1 MMDLQMA
8 SLFAS
13 GAFIIIGLFAA
24 IFIDNLIKKIIGIA
38 FIEEGANLFLI
49 CLGYKAGG
57 VVPIFLP
64 GMNADW
70 FAANAAYP
78 LPQAL
83 VLTSIVIGASTL
95 AVMLALAMVLY
106 RKHGTLSVN
115 IFGGKDKTVKAISL
129 VVAIALPLIA
139 VFAAVGIQYFGGHDP
154 ALLASSL
161 PSDLVGTLAAS
172 YNTGIVYVF
181 ENIERI
187 FIFLMG
193 IVAFLA
199 VLTYFSEKKAVSGPY
214 LYLIFMGMASV
225 TALMLSND
233 IFNMYVFFEITAL
246 TQVGIIIASSTE
258 DNYEIALKYLILGA
272 IGGPMLLLGIGFI
285 LGTIGSVNINDI
297 IYAISNNFVNPYS
310 PSLVIGFA
318 LMLFGWLYSAGLPPF
333 HTIKS
338 AVYSKARPN
347 GSAILQGFSVL
358 CMLAFGLAMYKIFAY
373 IPYFNTAIILF
384 AILAMVLSVAMS
396 AMEVD
401 FRRMIAFLAV
411 GELGFIA
418 LGFGIGTQYSI
429 AAALFQAANEIVITA
444 LLFIGFGTVYY
455 LTKTS
460 DTRKLGGLIAV
471 DSKMAIMVLLGG
483 FALAG
488 VPPFNGFQSKLM
500 LVQAALDAGYTELA
514 ILAIIVSVVIFFTFV
529 KAFHTVYLQPKPKD
543 LKFAHD
549 NIPKVTVFS
558 VAVLLIICLVLGIF
572 PNIVTDV
579 FIPFA
584 GGLI

>member
-1 MMDLQMA
+1 MNYLIPLMVVIPIL
-8 SLFAS
+8 
-13 GAFIIIGLFAA
+13 AA
-24 IFIDNLIKKIIGIA
+24 LI
-38 FIEEGANLFLI
+38 
-49 CLGYKAGG
+49 
-57 VVPIFLP
+57 
-64 GMNADW
+64 
-70 FAANAAYP
+70 
-78 LPQAL
+78 
-83 VLTSIVIGASTL
+83 
-95 AVMLALAMVLY
+95 
-106 RKHGTLSVN
+106 VN
-115 IFGGKDKTVKAISL
+115 IFGGKDKTVKAISI
-129 VVAIALPLIA
+129 VVAIAIPVIA
-139 VFAAVGIQYFGGHDP
+139 IIAAVGIQYFGGHDP

-161 PSDLVGTLAAS
+161 PSNLVGTLVAS

-187 FIFLMG
+187 FIFFMG
-193 IVAFLA
+193 I
-199 VLTYFSEKKAVSGPY
+199 
-214 LYLIFMGMASV
+214 ASV

-297 IYAISNNFVNPYS
+297 IFAISNNYVNPYA

-318 LMLFGWLYSAGLPPF
+318 LILFGWLYSAGLPPF

-358 CMLAFGLAMYKIFAY
+358 CMLAFGIAMYKIFAY
-373 IPYFNTAIILF
+373 IPYFNTAIIVF
-384 AILAMVLSVAMS
+384 AILAMALSIAMS

-514 ILAIIVSVVIFFTFV
+514 VLAIIVSVVIFFLSQKT
-529 KAFHTVYLQPKPKD
+529 
-543 LKFAHD
+543 
-549 NIPKVTVFS
+549 
-558 VAVLLIICLVLGIF
+558 
-572 PNIVTDV
+572 
-579 FIPFA
+579 
-584 GGLI
+584 

>member
-1 MMDLQMA
+1 MNYLIPLMVVIPIL
-8 SLFAS
+8 
-13 GAFIIIGLFAA
+13 AA
-24 IFIDNLIKKIIGIA
+24 LI
-38 FIEEGANLFLI
+38 
-49 CLGYKAGG
+49 
-57 VVPIFLP
+57 
-64 GMNADW
+64 
-70 FAANAAYP
+70 
-78 LPQAL
+78 
-83 VLTSIVIGASTL
+83 
-95 AVMLALAMVLY
+95 
-106 RKHGTLSVN
+106 VN

-396 AMEVD
+396 AMELD

-471 DSKMAIMVLLGG
+471 DSKMAIIVLLGG

-500 LVQAALDAGYTELA
+500 LVQAA
-514 ILAIIVSVVIFFTFV
+514 
-529 KAFHTVYLQPKPKD
+529 
-543 LKFAHD
+543 
-549 NIPKVTVFS
+549 
-558 VAVLLIICLVLGIF
+558 
-572 PNIVTDV
+572 
-579 FIPFA
+579 
-584 GGLI
+584 